1 MQRFLDGP
9 QGVLAARRFHQ
20 DETVWIKPKRANAVA
35 GQAAV
40 TAKPI
45 SRDDEEERVNARK
58 TSQQRHH
65 KTKGG
70 RQSVVLFGD
79 DLMQRAA
86 GKAALGQIA
95 IDGGKA
101 EGNWRCLPNPFHFR
115 Q

>member
-20 DETVWIKPKRANAVA
+20 DETVRIKPKCARAVA
-35 GQAAV
+35 VQAAV
-40 TAKPI
+40 AAKPI
-45 SRDDEEERVNARK
+45 SRDDEKERVNARK
-58 TSQQRHH
+58 TGQQRHH

-70 RQSVVLFGD
+70 RQCVWFGD

-86 GKAALGQIA
+86 GKAALRQIA